1 MRTENFNYYRTF
13 IDQENMPSPVSECL
27 YCQNNETLQQLMIKI
42 GDLKVSQ
49 LFLFKE
55 QSYTGRC
62 NVVYKD
68 HGVEL
73 YELSDEQRNLFM
85 EDVAT
90 VAKAIAKAFD
100 PEKINYGAY
109 SDTLSHLHVHIVPK
123 YKEGYGFGSVFEMN
137 PQKTYLSDSE
147 YDTIIEKIKA
157 NL

>member
-1 MRTENFNYYRTF
+1 
-13 IDQENMPSPVSECL
+13 MPSPVSECL
-27 YCQNNETLQQLMIKI
+27 YCQNNDTLQQLMIKVA
-42 GDLKVSQ
+42 DLKVSQ

-55 QSYTGRC
+55 QSYTGRL

-68 HGVEL
+68 HAVEF

-90 VAKAIAKAFD
+90 TGKAIAKAFNPD
-100 PEKINYGAY
+100 KINYGAF
-109 SDTLSHLHVHIVPK
+109 SDTLSHLHMHIVPK
-123 YKEGYGFGSVFEMN
+123 YNGGYGFGSVFEMN

-147 YDTIIEKIKA
+147 YDAVIEKIKA

>member
-1 MRTENFNYYRTF
+1 
-13 IDQENMPSPVSECL
+13 MPSPVSECL
-27 YCQNNETLQQLMIKI
+27 YCQNNDTLQQLMIKVT
-42 GDLKVSQ
+42 DLKVSQ

-55 QSYTGRC
+55 QSYQGRC

-68 HGVEL
+68 HAVEL

-90 VAKAIAKAFD
+90 VARAIAKAFNPD
-100 PEKINYGAY
+100 KINYGAF

-123 YKEGYGFGSVFEMN
+123 YKGGYGFGNVFEMN
-137 PQKTYLSDSE
+137 PQKTYLSDE
-147 YDTIIEKIKA
+147 DYDNTIDKSKS